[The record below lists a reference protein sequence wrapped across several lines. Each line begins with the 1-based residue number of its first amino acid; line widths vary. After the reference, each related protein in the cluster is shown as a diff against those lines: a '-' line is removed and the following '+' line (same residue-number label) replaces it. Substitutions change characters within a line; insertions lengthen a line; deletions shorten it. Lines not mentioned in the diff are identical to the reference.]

1 LFIITNLQPV
11 FSDLEEWEEE
21 QEETRRKAKK
31 ERKQKKKRG
40 GRGRIRE
47 TDDYE
52 EAKEKFPEIAKEID
66 ELDYQVDMVG
76 DIGCKFRY
84 RYEIKHFSS
93 KS

>member
-1 LFIITNLQPV
+1 M
-11 FSDLEEWEEE
+11 
-21 QEETRRKAKK
+21 KK

-84 RYEIKHFSS
+84 RYKISS
-93 KS
+93 FFALKMIFFLEKWKKRTTGWQLMSF